1 MSRGIMYIFCHCFM
15 FHVSCFM
22 FHVSCF
28 MFAFICWPNSTNIV
42 ISVNIHVSYKQF
54 DLTWL
59 EQTSCY
65 DAHLK
70 WNILETDVIYYVMLL
85 SSTEFMAVNIR
96 QSYLHFISLQNGGYC
111 FSSQTVVL
119 VIYPF
124 MESWCTVTEI
134 INGIDYRRNWAKVV
148 LKWKQKYFRPF

>member
-1 MSRGIMYIFCHCFM
+1 MFKKFIILYYMFHVSCFM

-42 ISVNIHVSYKQF
+42 ISVNIHVSYKQ
-54 DLTWL
+54 
-59 EQTSCY
+59 QTSCY

-96 QSYLHFISLQNGGYC
+96 QSHLHFISLQNGGYC